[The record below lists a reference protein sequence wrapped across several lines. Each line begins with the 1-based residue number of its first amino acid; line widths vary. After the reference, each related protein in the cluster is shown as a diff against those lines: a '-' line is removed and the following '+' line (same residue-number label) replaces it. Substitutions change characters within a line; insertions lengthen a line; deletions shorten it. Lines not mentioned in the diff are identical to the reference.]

1 MMLSFMI
8 VVMVRFWKE
17 MDYFGVVVE
26 IWWLIMIK
34 SFVVLERGLI
44 KEIKYVVEVN
54 KNKFFDKLN

>member
-44 KEIKYVVEVN
+44 KEIKFVVEVN